1 MTPPERSS
9 KVDEIGVTELLN
21 THLTNLRKLDISFN
35 NLTEIDPSTF
45 PTLTQLTHF
54 FIHGNNWNCFSLR
67 VVMDVLIRGNGIT
80 YTIDD
85 YNPNFPGE
93 YFHGIACMYR
103 LSEKESLDSSSSSS
117 ELSASVESSPKLS
130 SAEPSEVEKL
140 RQELKSVVQHFETK
154 FDMIFNQLALLNE
167 QMQSFEVLNK
177 TVWSQVTL
185 SV

>member
-1 MTPPERSS
+1 
-9 KVDEIGVTELLN
+9 
-21 THLTNLRKLDISFN
+21 
-35 NLTEIDPSTF
+35 
-45 PTLTQLTHF
+45 
-54 FIHGNNWNCFSLR
+54 
-67 VVMDVLIRGNGIT
+67 
-80 YTIDD
+80 
-85 YNPNFPGE
+85 
-93 YFHGIACMYR
+93 MYR

-154 FDMIFNQLALLNE
+154 FDMIFNQLAQLNE